1 MEPIMNNENNNV
13 DLKSQVMD
21 KIKCESVHPHSR
33 SFFKL
38 KEFFIKAVLVVLI
51 MIAAVAV
58 SITTFSLIY
67 GNYALYEITHRS
79 FWLFLMD
86 ILPYVWLI
94 IFTLMVF
101 VAIYNVRC
109 MKTGYRYAL
118 WKIIGG
124 TLLLSLSTGLALHLF
139 GLGFFLDQKFGH
151 IFSNYDS
158 QENREIKFWQN
169 PDGGRIVAVLDGE
182 ISEGVSVITVS
193 DIRGGV
199 WRTNIIDLNPHDLE
213 LLNNGKKVRMVGQII
228 KSDTSEFHACG
239 VFPWIFDHE
248 YSRSELRELRDVAK
262 GRFGQMNDND
272 GHTKLPYIK
281 SEICEG
287 LQIMMPRPR

>member
-1 MEPIMNNENNNV
+1 MEPIMNNENKNL

-38 KEFFIKAVLVVLI
+38 KEFFIKAVLVVLV
-51 MIAAVAV
+51 MIAAIAV
-58 SITTFSLIY
+58 SITAFSLIY

-86 ILPYVWLI
+86 ILPSVWLI
-94 IFTLMVF
+94 IFTLMVL
-101 VAIYNVRC
+101 VAIFNVRW

-169 PDGGRIVAVLDGE
+169 PNDGRIVVVLNSE
-182 ISEGVSVITVS
+182 ISEGASVITVS
-193 DIRGGV
+193 DIKGGV

-213 LLNNGKKVRMVGQII
+213 LLNNGKKVRMVGQAV
-228 KSDTSEFHACG
+228 KNDTSDFHACG

-248 YSRSELRELRDVAK
+248 YSRSELQELRDSAK
-262 GRFGQMNDND
+262 GRFGQINNYDD
-272 GHTKLPYIK
+272 LTTSPHIK
-281 SEICEG
+281 SEICEK
-287 LQIMMPRPR
+287 LQLMMPRPR